1 VNIVL
6 DTHAL
11 LWFLEGDFD
20 RLSEKAR
27 THTEETRDIKF
38 VSIASLWEIAI
49 KMNLGKL
56 KLRNDLDG
64 LQGLL
69 HSNGFVPLEIKLAHL
84 KVNLN
89 LELHHRDPF
98 DRLIISQAIAE
109 NLQVV
114 TKDPNFSLYPIQ
126 TIW

>member
-27 THTEETRDIKF
+27 THTEETSDIKF

>member
-1 VNIVL
+1 VNIIL

-11 LWFLEGDFD
+11 LWFLEGDYD

-27 THTEETRDIKF
+27 MYTEASSNIKF

-56 KLRNDLDG
+56 KLKNDLDG

-69 HSNGFVPLEIKLAHL
+69 HSNGFVPLEITFAHL

-98 DRLIISQAIAE
+98 DRIIISQAIAE
-109 NLQVV
+109 NLQVT